1 MAEQNGERD
10 FDGLFPDDLP
20 APMFPWG
27 DDVLEDDPDASGLLQ
42 AFTAD
47 YVEFTLSLAAYV
59 ATRLVQHGLNPG
71 EYPTDLITAAA
82 AMTPDLIDRQREL
95 LENLAEMRE
104 GGGRR

>member
-1 MAEQNGERD
+1 MAEQNDAHDLDE
-10 FDGLFPDDLP
+10 LFPDDLP